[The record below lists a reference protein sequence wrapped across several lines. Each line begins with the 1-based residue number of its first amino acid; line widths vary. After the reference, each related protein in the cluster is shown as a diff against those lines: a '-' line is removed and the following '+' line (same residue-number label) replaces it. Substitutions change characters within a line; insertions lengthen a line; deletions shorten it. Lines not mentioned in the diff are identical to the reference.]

1 MNVHSMRAATL
12 AALFAT
18 VQLVACGGGGGD
30 DNNDDNGAAPPPPVA
45 APPSQP
51 TTVSPLKALTYSVLA
66 PAGST
71 DLGAAGAVSAPTTTG
86 ATLSLGALGSTV
98 LGVDTG
104 SGFDVTSND
113 YLVVARSNGSI
124 LMLCD
129 AAPTP
134 GTTPARAVA
143 VASSVA
149 QGGLAATVVT
159 DATELAGQRLFK
171 MADCSYVS
179 GSGSQSQDDAAT
191 VDTLTMDVDA
201 NGNMTSNAFAATFTA
216 AEFSALLAGGATA
229 DGTRFSAWRIDN
241 DGEDSY
247 VLVERG
253 YDDPVNQI
261 GGYVKL
267 WLPD

>member
-1 MNVHSMRAATL
+1 MNVRSMHAATL

-18 VQLVACGGGGGD
+18 VQLVACGGGGDGD
-30 DNNDDNGAAPPPPVA
+30 DDAGAAPPPPAA

-66 PAGST
+66 PSGSA
-71 DLGAAGAVSAPTTTG
+71 DLGAAGAVSSPTTTG
-86 ATLSLGALGSTV
+86 ATLSLGTLGSTV
-98 LGVDTG
+98 LGVDTAG
-104 SGFDVTSND
+104 GFDVSSND

-129 AAPTP
+129 TAQTP
-134 GTTPARAVA
+134 GTTPARVVA

-159 DATELAGQRLFK
+159 DAADLAGQRFFK
-171 MADCSYVS
+171 MADCAYVA
-179 GSGSQSQDDAAT
+179 GTGSQHQNDAAT
-191 VDTLTMDVDA
+191 VDTLTMDIDA
-201 NGNMTSNAFAATFTA
+201 SGNMTSNAFAATFTA
-216 AEFSALLAGGATA
+216 AEFSALLAGGATI
-229 DGTRFSAWRIDN
+229 DGSRFSAWRIDN

-267 WLPD
+267 WLPE